1 MMIVTTTTSIEG
13 CEISAYE
20 GIVFGEVISGINLF
34 KDMGAGL
41 RNMFGGRSQG
51 YENELLEARSK
62 ALEEM
67 EVRAVELG
75 ADAIVGVKMDY
86 ETLGADNG
94 MIMVTCSG
102 TAVKIKKMM

>member
-13 CEISAYE
+13 YEISAYE

-94 MIMVTCSG
+94 LIMVTCSG
-102 TAVKIKKMM
+102 TAVKIKK

>member
-13 CEISAYE
+13 YEISAYE

-62 ALEEM
+62 ALEE
-67 EVRAVELG
+67 
-75 ADAIVGVKMDY
+75 
-86 ETLGADNG
+86 
-94 MIMVTCSG
+94 
-102 TAVKIKKMM
+102 KKWK

>member
-13 CEISAYE
+13 YEISAYE